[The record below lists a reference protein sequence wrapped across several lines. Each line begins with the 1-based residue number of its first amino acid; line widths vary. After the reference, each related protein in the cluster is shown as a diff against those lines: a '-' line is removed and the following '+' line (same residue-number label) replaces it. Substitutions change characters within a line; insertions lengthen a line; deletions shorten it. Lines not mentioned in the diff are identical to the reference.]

1 MNNYLHEFFTYF
13 ENAVHHAAPKES
25 LSKKKKRNSQQTYQ
39 LQASPD
45 CFNMRSTV
53 RKQDSIRRNPAP

>member
-1 MNNYLHEFFTYF
+1 MNNYLHDLFTYF
-13 ENAVHHAAPKES
+13 ENTVHPAAGKES
-25 LSKKKKRNSQQTYQ
+25 LSKKKKGSSQQTYQ